1 MLFSQ
6 ISLFTAWDLRH
17 TIRHYWRP
25 PEMKSS
31 NKMKQS
37 ILYETSVI
45 SRGEVGEQVHS
56 QVI

>member
-6 ISLFTAWDLRH
+6 ISLFTACDLRH
-17 TIRHYWRP
+17 TIHHYWQP
-25 PEMKSS
+25 QEKKSR

-37 ILYETSVI
+37 VLYDTSVT
-45 SRGEVGEQVHS
+45 SRGADGEQVHS